1 MKTFKLENEPKI
13 KSGFKTPE
21 NYFEDFSARI
31 IQQLPKENSKTI
43 PLFKR
48 KKAWIYSVAAVLIIA
63 LTLPIYNNYFKKK
76 SEIDNSSLENYITY
90 HTSISDA
97 DLVNLLDK
105 NDIQKMNIDLNIQ
118 DKTIEDEFSANSNL
132 EYYLLN

>member
-48 KKAWIYSVAAVLIIA
+48 KKASIYSVAAVLIIA